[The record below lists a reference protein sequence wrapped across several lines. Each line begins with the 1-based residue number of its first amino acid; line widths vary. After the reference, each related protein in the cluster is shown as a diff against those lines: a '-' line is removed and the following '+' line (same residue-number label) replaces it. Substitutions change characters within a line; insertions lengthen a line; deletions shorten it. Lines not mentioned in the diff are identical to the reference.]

1 MKIVLDTCI
10 VIDFLQGREPFSED
24 AFALFR
30 LMAKDT
36 FTGLISAKSVTDIYY
51 LMKHCLHSEVE
62 TRKKISQLLEI
73 VTVVDTLSEDVF
85 KALASEGKDY
95 EDAVM
100 METAYRMKVDGI
112 VTRNRKDDKESWIK
126 VYTAK
131 ELRTLLE

>member
-1 MKIVLDTCI
+1 
-10 VIDFLQGREPFSED
+10 
-24 AFALFR
+24 
-30 LMAKDT
+30 
-36 FTGLISAKSVTDIYY
+36 
-51 LMKHCLHSEVE
+51 MKHCLHSEVE

-112 VTRNRKDDKESWIK
+112 VMRNRKDDKESLIK